1 MMGEQE
7 QKKSGSERKA
17 DEAVVRITD
26 LYKAFGSNKVL
37 RGFNLEVGKDEN
49 VVVIGR
55 SGCGKSVL
63 LKCVIGM
70 VIPDSGSI
78 SVFGKDIAG
87 FSRKELIKLR
97 SDIGFLFQSNALYD
111 SMDIRENLL
120 FTLQRRHKEIGHKEM
135 DLLVEEVLENVGL
148 PGTEALMP
156 DELSG
161 GMKKRIALARALI
174 LKPKLMLYDEPTTG
188 LDPITSR
195 EISLLM
201 RQLKDEYK
209 MSSVIISHDLQC
221 VEITADRIVALI
233 DGMAAANGTWEEL
246 SRSEDPKVKRF
257 FDGL

>member
-1 MMGEQE
+1 MTGERE
-7 QKKSGSERKA
+7 HKGAIVEIR
-17 DEAVVRITD
+17 D
-26 LYKAFGSNKVL
+26 LYKSFGSNKVL
-37 RGFNLEVGKDEN
+37 RGMNLDVGRDEN

-55 SGCGKSVL
+55 SGCGKSIL
-63 LKCVIGM
+63 IKCIIGL

-78 SVFGKDIAG
+78 SVFGKDITG
-87 FSRKELIKLR
+87 YSRKELIKLR
-97 SDIGFLFQSNALYD
+97 TEIGFLFQSNALYD

-120 FTLQRRHKEIGHKEM
+120 FTLQRRHKEIGKKER

-161 GMKKRIALARALI
+161 GMKKRIALARSLI

-188 LDPITSR
+188 LDPVTSR
-195 EISLLM
+195 EISQLM
-201 RQLKDEYK
+201 RQLKDDYK

-233 DGMAAANGTWEEL
+233 DGVAAANGTWEEL
-246 SRSEDPKVKRF
+246 NRSADPNVKRF

>member
-1 MMGEQE
+1 MMGVQE
-7 QKKSGSERKA
+7 HKQPESENKA
-17 DEAVVRITD
+17 EELVVRITD
-26 LYKAFGSNKVL
+26 LYKSFGSNKVL
-37 RGFNLEVGKDEN
+37 RGMNLEVGRDEN

-55 SGCGKSVL
+55 SGCGKSIL
-63 LKCVIGM
+63 LKCIIGM

-78 SVFGKDIAG
+78 SVFGKEIAG
-87 FSRKELIKLR
+87 FTRKELIKLR

-120 FTLQRRHKEIGHKEM
+120 FTLQRRHKEIGNKEM
-135 DLLVEEVLENVGL
+135 TRLVEEVLENVGL

-161 GMKKRIALARALI
+161 GMKKRIALARSLI

-201 RQLKDEYK
+201 RQLKDDYK
-209 MSSVIISHDLQC
+209 MASVIISHDLQC

-233 DGMAAANGTWEEL
+233 DGVAAANGTWEEL
-246 SRSEDPKVKRF
+246 SRSEDLKVKQF

>member
-1 MMGEQE
+1 MGVREHKQP
-7 QKKSGSERKA
+7 GSENKA
-17 DEAVVRITD
+17 EEAVVRITD
-26 LYKAFGSNKVL
+26 LYKSFGSNKVL
-37 RGFNLEVGKDEN
+37 RGMNLEVGRDEN
-49 VVVIGR
+49 VVVIGS
-55 SGCGKSVL
+55 SGCGKSIL
-63 LKCVIGM
+63 LKCIIGM

-87 FSRKELIKLR
+87 FTRKELIKLR

-120 FTLQRRHKEIGHKEM
+120 FTLQRRHKEIGNKEM
-135 DLLVEEVLENVGL
+135 TRLVEEVLENVGL

-161 GMKKRIALARALI
+161 GMKKRIALARSLI

-201 RQLKDEYK
+201 RQLKDDYK
-209 MSSVIISHDLQC
+209 MASVIISHDLQC

-233 DGMAAANGTWEEL
+233 DGVAAANGTWEEL

-257 FDGL
+257 FEGL